1 MKTAKSIVAIALLVV
16 MMMAASCGGGGNAA
30 INTAISQMEK
40 AIDRVEKNKGSMTEA
55 DWKALEKELE
65 EPAAILEA
73 ALENNSVSTMEK
85 LKITAVSIRYMAVLS
100 EAALKTVN
108 DSLSIYSEQIKEQLN
123 SDEMKDALKE
133 LEKGAKEMEKFLNE
147 TNPK

>member
-40 AIDRVEKNKGSMTEA
+40 VIDRVEKNKGSMTEA

-85 LKITAVSIRYMAVLS
+85 LKITAISIRYMAVLS

-108 DSLSIYSEQIKEQLN
+108 DSLSIFNEQIKEQLN

-133 LEKGAKEMEKFLNE
+133 LEKGAKEMEKLLNE